1 MADPVFSI
9 RPPIRYSL
17 FAAFVV
23 CGSIQAHDIIST
35 KITWSREISRIV
47 YSRCV
52 SCHHEG
58 GKAFSL
64 TTYQDSRPWAKAIK
78 EEVLARRMPPWNAV
92 KGFGEFRDEKGLT
105 QEQIEVIANWVEG
118 GAPEGDPAL
127 LPPAPD
133 LTAPKIPQPQAPAFL
148 VTGSLTLKTANEL
161 TAVQPGSM
169 PPNSA
174 LQVVLVRPDGVVE
187 PLIWVEKFNPD
198 FNGVYFFKHPIKA
211 PPGSRIEVTPKTG
224 SVTMY
229 GGPATG

>member
-1 MADPVFSI
+1 MRF
-9 RPPIRYSL
+9 RF
-17 FAAFVV
+17 FAAALAA
-23 CGSIQAHDIIST
+23 CGIVHAHDVIST
-35 KITWSREISRIV
+35 KITWSREVSRIV

-64 TTYQDSRPWAKAIK
+64 MTYQDSRPWAKAVK

-92 KGFGEFRDEKGLT
+92 KGFGEFRDDQGLT
-105 QEQIEVIANWVEG
+105 QEQIEVIADWVEG

-133 LTAPKIPQPQAPAFL
+133 LKAPKSPRPGAPALL
-148 VTGSLTLKTANEL
+148 VKGSIALKTA
-161 TAVQPGSM
+161 TALIAIEPGPL
-169 PPNSA
+169 PPGAS
-174 LQVVLVRPDGVVE
+174 LQVIAVRPDGAIE

-198 FNGVYFFKHPIKA
+198 YNGIYYFKQPVRL
-211 PPGSRIEVTPKTG
+211 PPGSRVEVTPPTG
-224 SVTMY
+224 SVTVY

>member
-1 MADPVFSI
+1 MRSW
-9 RPPIRYSL
+9 L
-17 FAAFVV
+17 FAAALAIS
-23 CGSIQAHDIIST
+23 GAAQAHDVIST
-35 KITWSREISRIV
+35 KITWSREVSRII

-64 TTYQDSRPWAKAIK
+64 MTYQDSRPWAKAIK

-92 KGFGEFRDEKGLT
+92 KGFGEFHDDQGLT
-105 QEQIEVIANWVEG
+105 QEQIEVIADWVEG

-133 LTAPKIPQPQAPAFL
+133 LTAPKSPRPQAPAL
-148 VTGSLTLKTANEL
+148 VVKGSLTLKTATEL
-161 TAVQPGSM
+161 IAIEPGPLGPGAS
-169 PPNSA
+169 
-174 LQVVLVRPDGVVE
+174 LQVIAVLPDGVIE

-198 FNGVYFFKHPIKA
+198 YNRIYYFKQPLRL
-211 PPGSRIEVTPKTG
+211 PPGSRIEVTPGTG
-224 SVTMY
+224 SVTIY

>member
-1 MADPVFSI
+1 
-9 RPPIRYSL
+9 L
-17 FAAFVV
+17 FAALVV
-23 CGSIQAHDIIST
+23 CGSVQAHDIIST

-92 KGFGEFRDEKGLT
+92 KGFGEFRDEQGLT
-105 QEQIEVIANWVEG
+105 QEQIEVIGNWVEG

-127 LPPAPD
+127 LPPPPD
-133 LTAPKIPQPQAPAFL
+133 MTAPKTTQPQAPSFL
-148 VTGSLTLKTANEL
+148 VTGSLALKTASEL
-161 TAVQPGSM
+161 TAVQPGTM
-169 PPNSA
+169 APNSA
-174 LQVVLVRPDGVVE
+174 LQVVLVRPDGEVE